1 MFYTKSQL
9 KGISL
14 GNIQM
19 KLSKTLNMI
28 ISLQWGQCYGQTP
41 IAENANSDLRYK
53 LSTIQ
58 KATKKTTE
66 NIYLT
71 TFKIILS
78 AVLVH

>member
-58 KATKKTTE
+58 NATKNGRKYIF
-66 NIYLT
+66 NYI
-71 TFKIILS
+71 
-78 AVLVH
+78 